1 MNTLQDYSIYN
12 LPRPTCRGGGV
23 AVVARKGLAVKQNQT
38 TVVSSFEHLELVV
51 TSRNKSFRLLTIYR
65 PPSKKNKL
73 TPDKFFSEFS
83 ILLEDLIASPHQ
95 LLLSGVFN
103 FHVDDTRNLI
113 NAMKFLDLITSADLR
128 QHYPASRGPSIF
140 LDIKSGRRRDLC
152 QPPRLSHPPK
162 RMSQSGLKPVF
173 PVFAQCASALLEIAD

>member
-95 LLLSGVFN
+95 LLLSGDFN
-103 FHVDDTRNLI
+103 FHVDDTRNL
-113 NAMKFLDLITSADLR
+113 NAMKFLDLITSADL
-128 QHYPASRGPSIF
+128 

-173 PVFAQCASALLEIAD
+173 PVFAQCACALLEIAD